1 MNGPSPG
8 NRCRHGFTLV
18 EVMVAL
24 TILSMVLLGTVTALR
39 TLGNTQVSLERVSAR
54 VDEIRSVSEFLRDLM
69 ESAVVGSSSGGLGLG
84 GGSRDAT
91 YFRLGDGFLEWKTNL
106 LFGEAYGGT
115 HVVRI
120 AREEGQLML
129 RWLEPTATGLDDDKW
144 RDAPSRPLVENLESF
159 TVTLR
164 EEFNTDWTDSWQEN
178 AIAPAL
184 VRLQMKSSGRFWPDL
199 IMQVQR

>member
-1 MNGPSPG
+1 MNGA
-8 NRCRHGFTLV
+8 RHTRGFTLV

-39 TLGNTQVSLERVSAR
+39 TLGNTQVSLEKVSGRVG
-54 VDEIRSVSEFLRDLM
+54 EIRSVSEFLRDLM
-69 ESAVVGSSSGGLGLG
+69 ESAVVGSSSGGLSLG
-84 GGSRDAT
+84 SGSRDAT

-120 AREEGQLML
+120 AEEEGQLML
-129 RWLEPTATGLDDDKW
+129 RWMAPTATDLNDDQW
-144 RDAPSRPLVENLESF
+144 QQSPSRPLVVDLEAF
-159 TVTLR
+159 EVTLR
-164 EEFNTDWTDSWQEN
+164 EEYNADWTDRWQEN
-178 AIAPAL
+178 AVAPAL